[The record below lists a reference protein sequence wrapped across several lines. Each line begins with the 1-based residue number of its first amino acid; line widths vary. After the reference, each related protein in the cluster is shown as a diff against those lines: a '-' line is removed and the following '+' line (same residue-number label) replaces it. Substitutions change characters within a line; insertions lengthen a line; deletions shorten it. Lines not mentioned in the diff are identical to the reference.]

1 MAEDGELFE
10 CVGDAVALLVRCEG
24 VELVYVG
31 LWWVDGVVRHG
42 ARVVGR
48 LGFFG

>member
-10 CVGDAVALLVRCEG
+10 GVGDAVALLVGGEG

-31 LWWVDGVVRHG
+31 LRRCDGVVRHG
-42 ARVVGR
+42 ARVGR